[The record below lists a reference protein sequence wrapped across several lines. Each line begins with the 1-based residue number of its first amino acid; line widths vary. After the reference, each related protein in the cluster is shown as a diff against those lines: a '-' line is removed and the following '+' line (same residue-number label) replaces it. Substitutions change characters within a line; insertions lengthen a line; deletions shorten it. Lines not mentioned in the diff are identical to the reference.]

1 MAKSKKRHF
10 DNKADLINTLKTN
23 KRKQEYSSAAAFSA
37 NMLMSLYV
45 LREGFGFGQGRAERF
60 IDGMKDINDKIES
73 GELTIDDIENHLL
86 NTIGVM
92 VELPK

>member
-1 MAKSKKRHF
+1 MAKSKKRYF
-10 DNKADLINTLKTN
+10 DNKTDLINTLKTN
-23 KRKQEYSSAAAFSA
+23 KKKQDYSSAAAFSA

-45 LREGFGFGQGRAERF
+45 LREEFKFGQKRAERF
-60 IDGMKDINDKIES
+60 IDGMKEVNDKIES

-86 NTIGVM
+86 DTIGVM

>member
-10 DNKADLINTLKTN
+10 DNKTDLINTLKTN
-23 KRKQEYSSAAAFSA
+23 KKKQDFNSAAAFSA

-45 LREGFGFGQGRAERF
+45 LREEFGFEQEEAERF
-60 IDGMKDINDKIES
+60 IDGMKEINDRIEV
-73 GELTIDDIENHLL
+73 GDLTIDDMENHLL

>member
-10 DNKADLINTLKTN
+10 DNKTDLINTLKTN
-23 KRKQEYSSAAAFSA
+23 KKKQEFSSAAAFSA

-45 LREGFGFGQGRAERF
+45 LREEFGFGQGRAERF
-60 IDGMKDINDKIES
+60 INGMKSLNDKIDS
-73 GELTIDDIENHLL
+73 GDLTIDDMENHLL